1 MRYREIPRNANNLPN
16 FAARFNEF
24 SFAMRHYIP
33 KNAACQMFCRLL
45 GLQKISYRD
54 IIYTITLKT
63 EVIPD
68 E

>member
-33 KNAACQMFCRLL
+33 KNANFPPLTM
-45 GLQKISYRD
+45 LQGIF
-54 IIYTITLKT
+54 LKS
-63 EVIPD
+63 VFFFFRQILRYILR
-68 E
+68 

>member
-33 KNAACQMFCRLL
+33 KKANFPPLTM
-45 GLQKISYRD
+45 LQGIF
-54 IIYTITLKT
+54 LKS
-63 EVIPD
+63 VLFFL
-68 E
+68 

>member
-33 KNAACQMFCRLL
+33 KNAFFPHLTM
-45 GLQKISYRD
+45 
-54 IIYTITLKT
+54 LKAYF
-63 EVIPD
+63 
-68 E
+68 